1 MSKTRRYSTKILPTL
16 LACVLVLAGCS
27 GSPTASPAS
36 PSVPVGDLASLGPLV
51 SPSPGTIGPEGAPIP
66 SAPPL
71 ADLGKAATG
80 QDVDGIK
87 CETSEQV
94 AYHIHAHL
102 AIYVDGKPRQ
112 VPFGIGIPDPVTQQA
127 NGYPFVVSGKCF
139 SWLHTHMSDGVIHV
153 ESPLQRG
160 YTLGEFFD
168 IWGQPLSAAQVG
180 PVTGTVTAFYRGK
193 PYTGSD
199 LRTIPLTAHADIQL
213 DIGQPLV
220 APEVTNFAKL

>member
-1 MSKTRRYSTKILPTL
+1 MLKRRCAARKILPHL
-16 LACVLVLAGCS
+16 LVIALVLAGCS
-27 GSPTASPAS
+27 SAPPAATS
-36 PSVPVGDLASLGPLV
+36 TPVPVGELASLGPLA
-51 SPSPGTIGPEGAPIP
+51 SPSPATIGAEGAPIP

-71 ADLGKAATG
+71 ADLSKATTG

-102 AIYVDGKPRQ
+102 AIYVHGKPRQ
-112 VPFGIGIPDPVTQQA
+112 VPFGIGIPDRATQQA
-127 NGYPFVVSGKCF
+127 NGYPFAVSGKCF

-153 ESPLQRG
+153 ESPSRRG

-168 IWGQPLSAAQVG
+168 IWGQPLNATQAG
-180 PVTGTVTAFYRGK
+180 PVTGTVTAFYKGK

-213 DIGQPLV
+213 DVGQPLV
-220 APEVTNFAKL
+220 APEVTDFARL